1 MAVDLMAVTPNVISR
16 GVRGKHFLFYGDI
29 STRKTTVASS
39 FPKSLILAAEN
50 GYKLIPGVHAQDI
63 SSWGDFKIALRQ
75 LELPAV
81 KTAYETIVIDTVS
94 LLADLAVQHICNLH
108 GIKELGELE
117 YGKGWTLF
125 KKEFRTA
132 INKITQLGYSVI
144 FITHAE
150 IKRDDTGMIVGAWP
164 QLDKRPMEA
173 VMALV
178 DFALFLQ
185 KEPKDETPDTITVY
199 AYPNLSSEIQT
210 KTRLSTIP
218 KRFEF
223 NYENLEAVLEK
234 AVTDYEE
241 IYNFKAKQSADAKIE
256 LESFDSIKTST
267 INLATQLYDK
277 PTLIEKVTTL
287 IENALNGKRLS
298 DTTPADL
305 EILLALRA
313 EFMDLVE

>member
-1 MAVDLMAVTPNVISR
+1 MAVDLMAVSPNVISR

-173 VMALV
+173 VMALGRLCLV
-178 DFALFLQ
+178 FA
-185 KEPKDETPDTITVY
+185 
-199 AYPNLSSEIQT
+199 
-210 KTRLSTIP
+210 
-218 KRFEF
+218 KR
-223 NYENLEAVLEK
+223 
-234 AVTDYEE
+234 T
-241 IYNFKAKQSADAKIE
+241 
-256 LESFDSIKTST
+256 
-267 INLATQLYDK
+267 
-277 PTLIEKVTTL
+277 
-287 IENALNGKRLS
+287 
-298 DTTPADL
+298 
-305 EILLALRA
+305 
-313 EFMDLVE
+313 